1 MLGLTGMRH
10 IKMKFGALI
19 IGDEILSGKRQDKHF
34 EYLQKTLKK
43 YELSLSWVKYIQD
56 ESEDIIQS
64 IKETIKPDT
73 VVFSFGGIGAT
84 PDDFTRQAAAKAFN
98 LQLTRN
104 YEAVKCIEEQFGE
117 GAYPKRV
124 LMADIPQGALLIP
137 NEINKIPGFKIKNH
151 HFLPGFPEM
160 AWPMVEWVL
169 HSHYQELLNQNDFV
183 EASIWIN
190 NVSES
195 KLIDLMNE
203 IVKKYPEIK
212 LFSLPKLSP
221 VKTIELGVKGPSEI
235 VNQAILE
242 IQIKIAN
249 LGYEWHK

>member
-1 MLGLTGMRH
+1 MRH

-34 EYLQKTLKK
+34 EFLQKTLKK

-56 ESEDIIQS
+56 DSKDIIQS
-64 IKETIKPDT
+64 IKESIKPDT
-73 VVFSFGGIGAT
+73 VIFSFGGIGAT
-84 PDDFTRQAAAKAFN
+84 PDDFTRQSAAEAFG

-104 YEAVKCIEEQFGE
+104 DEALKLIEEQFGD

-124 LMADIPQGALLIP
+124 LMADIPQDALLIP
-137 NEINKIPGFKIKNH
+137 NEINKIPGFKINHH

-160 AWPMVEWVL
+160 AWPMVEWIL
-169 HSHYQELLNQNDFV
+169 NTHYQGLLNQNDFA
-183 EASIWIN
+183 EASIWVN
-190 NVSES
+190 DVSES

-212 LFSLPKLSP
+212 LFSLPKLNP
-221 VKTIELGVKGPSEI
+221 VKTIELGVKGSSKL
-235 VNQAILE
+235 VNEAILE
-242 IQIKIAN
+242 IQDKIGN

>member
-1 MLGLTGMRH
+1 ME
-10 IKMKFGALI
+10 FGALI

-34 EYLQKTLKK
+34 EYLKKTLKK
-43 YELSLSWVKYIQD
+43 YGLSLSWVKYIQD
-56 ESEDIIQS
+56 DSKEIIQS
-64 IKETIKPDT
+64 IKESIKPNT
-73 VVFSFGGIGAT
+73 LVFSFGGIGAT
-84 PDDFTRQAAAKAFN
+84 PDDFTRQAAAKAFD

-104 YEAVKCIEEQFGE
+104 NEAVMLIEEQFGE

-124 LMADIPQGALLIP
+124 LMADIPQNALLIP

-169 HSHYQELLNQNDFV
+169 NTHYQELLNQNDFV

-190 NVSES
+190 DVSES

-212 LFSLPKLSP
+212 LFSLPKLNP
-221 VKTIELGVKGPSEI
+221 IKTIELGVKGPSKL
-235 VNQAILE
+235 VNEAILE
-242 IQIKIAN
+242 IQVKITK
-249 LGYEWHK
+249 LGYKWHK

>member
-1 MLGLTGMRH
+1 MRH

-73 VVFSFGGIGAT
+73 LVFSFGGIGAT

-169 HSHYQELLNQNDFV
+169 HSHYQELLNQKDFV

>member
-1 MLGLTGMRH
+1 MRH

-34 EYLQKTLKK
+34 EFLQKTLKK

-56 ESEDIIQS
+56 DSKDIIQS
-64 IKETIKPDT
+64 IKESIKPDT
-73 VVFSFGGIGAT
+73 VIFSFGGIGAT
-84 PDDFTRQAAAKAFN
+84 PDDFTRQSAAEAFG

-104 YEAVKCIEEQFGE
+104 DEALKLIEEQFGD

-124 LMADIPQGALLIP
+124 LMADIPQDALLIP
-137 NEINKIPGFKIKNH
+137 NEINKIPGFKINNH

-160 AWPMVEWVL
+160 AWPMVEWIL
-169 HSHYQELLNQNDFV
+169 NTHYQGLLNQNDFA
-183 EASIWIN
+183 EASIWVN
-190 NVSES
+190 DVSES

-212 LFSLPKLSP
+212 LFSLPKLNP
-221 VKTIELGVKGPSEI
+221 VKTIELGVKGSSKL
-235 VNQAILE
+235 VNEAILE
-242 IQIKIAN
+242 IQDKIGN

>member
-1 MLGLTGMRH
+1 
-10 IKMKFGALI
+10 MKFGTLI

-34 EYLQKTLKK
+34 EYLKKTLKK
-43 YELSLSWVKYIQD
+43 YGLSLSWVKYIQD
-56 ESEDIIQS
+56 DSKDIIQS
-64 IKETIKPDT
+64 IKESIKSNT

-84 PDDFTRQAAAKAFN
+84 PDDFTRQSAADAFN

-104 YEAVKCIEEQFGE
+104 DEAVKLIEDQFGE

-124 LMADIPQGALLIP
+124 LMADIPEGALLIP
-137 NEINKIPGFKIKNH
+137 NEINKIPGFKINNY

-160 AWPMVEWVL
+160 AWPMVEWIL
-169 HSHYQELLNQNDFV
+169 NTHYQQLLNQNDFA

-190 NVSES
+190 DVSES
-195 KLIDLMNE
+195 KLIDLMND

-212 LFSLPKLSP
+212 LFSLPKLKP
-221 VKTIELGVKGPSEI
+221 IKTIELGVKGPSKLVDE
-235 VNQAILE
+235 ALLE
-242 IQIKIAN
+242 IQARILN

>member
-1 MLGLTGMRH
+1 MRH

-56 ESEDIIQS
+56 ESKDIIQS
-64 IKETIKPDT
+64 IIETIKPDT

-203 IVKKYPEIK
+203 TVKKYPEIK

>member
-1 MLGLTGMRH
+1 MRH

-34 EYLQKTLKK
+34 EFLQKTLKK

-56 ESEDIIQS
+56 DSKDIIQS
-64 IKETIKPDT
+64 IKESIKPDT
-73 VVFSFGGIGAT
+73 VIFSFGGIGAT
-84 PDDFTRQAAAKAFN
+84 PDDFTRQSAAEAFG

-104 YEAVKCIEEQFGE
+104 DEALKLIEEQFGD

-124 LMADIPQGALLIP
+124 LMADIPQDALLIP
-137 NEINKIPGFKIKNH
+137 NEINKIPGFKINHH

-160 AWPMVEWVL
+160 AWPMVEWIL
-169 HSHYQELLNQNDFV
+169 NTHYQGLLNQNDFA

-190 NVSES
+190 DVSES

-212 LFSLPKLSP
+212 LFSLPKLNP
-221 VKTIELGVKGPSEI
+221 VKTIELGVKGSSKL
-235 VNQAILE
+235 VNEAILE
-242 IQIKIAN
+242 IQDKIGN

>member
-1 MLGLTGMRH
+1 MRH
-10 IKMKFGALI
+10 IKMEFGALI

-34 EYLQKTLKK
+34 EYVQKTLKK
-43 YELSLSWVKYIQD
+43 YKLLLSWAKYIQD
-56 ESEDIIQS
+56 DSKDIIQS
-64 IKETIKPDT
+64 IKESIKSNT

-84 PDDFTRQAAAKAFN
+84 PDDFTRQAAANAFN

-104 YEAVKCIEEQFGE
+104 DEAIKLIEDQFGE

-124 LMADIPQGALLIP
+124 LMADIPKGALLIP
-137 NEINKIPGFKIKNH
+137 NEINKIPGFKINNY

-160 AWPMVEWVL
+160 AWPMVEWIL
-169 HSHYQELLNQNDFV
+169 NTHYQQLLNQNDFA

-190 NVSES
+190 DVSES
-195 KLIDLMNE
+195 KLIDLMND

-212 LFSLPKLSP
+212 LFSLPKLKP
-221 VKTIELGVKGPSEI
+221 IKTIELGVKGPSKLVDE
-235 VNQAILE
+235 ALLE
-242 IQIKIAN
+242 IQARILN

>member
-1 MLGLTGMRH
+1 MRH
-10 IKMKFGALI
+10 IKMEFGALI

-34 EYLQKTLKK
+34 EYVQKTLKK
-43 YELSLSWVKYIQD
+43 YKLLLSWAKYIQD
-56 ESEDIIQS
+56 DSKDIIQS
-64 IKETIKPDT
+64 IKESIKSNT

-84 PDDFTRQAAAKAFN
+84 PDDFTRQAAADAFN

-104 YEAVKCIEEQFGE
+104 DEAIKLIEDQFGE

-124 LMADIPQGALLIP
+124 LMADIPKGALLIP
-137 NEINKIPGFKIKNH
+137 NEINKIPGFKINNY

-160 AWPMVEWVL
+160 AWPMVEWIL
-169 HSHYQELLNQNDFV
+169 NTHYQQLLNQNDFA

-190 NVSES
+190 DVSES
-195 KLIDLMNE
+195 KLIDLMND

-212 LFSLPKLSP
+212 LFSLPKLKP
-221 VKTIELGVKGPSEI
+221 IKTIELGVKGPSKLVDE
-235 VNQAILE
+235 ALLE
-242 IQIKIAN
+242 IQARILN

>member
-1 MLGLTGMRH
+1 MRH
-10 IKMKFGALI
+10 IKMEFGALI

-56 ESEDIIQS
+56 DSKDIIQS
-64 IKETIKPDT
+64 IKESIKPDT
-73 VVFSFGGIGAT
+73 IVFSFGGIGAT
-84 PDDFTRQAAAKAFN
+84 PDDFTRQAAAKAFD
-98 LQLTRN
+98 LQLMRN
-104 YEAVKCIEEQFGE
+104 IEAVTRIEEQFGE
-117 GAYPKRV
+117 EAYPKRV
-124 LMADIPQGALLIP
+124 LMADIPQDALLIP
-137 NEINKIPGFKIKNH
+137 NEINKIPGFKINNH

-169 HSHYQELLNQNDFV
+169 NTHYQELLNQNDFV

-190 NVSES
+190 DVSES

-212 LFSLPKLSP
+212 LFSLPKLNP
-221 VKTIELGVKGPSEI
+221 VKTIELGVKGPSKL
-235 VNQAILE
+235 VNEAILE
-242 IQIKIAN
+242 IQVKIAN

>member
-1 MLGLTGMRH
+1 MRH
-10 IKMKFGALI
+10 IKMEFGALI

-56 ESEDIIQS
+56 DSKDIIRS
-64 IKETIKPDT
+64 IKESLKLGT

-84 PDDFTRQAAAKAFN
+84 PDDFTRQSAAKAFK
-98 LQLTRN
+98 LKLTKN
-104 YEAVKCIEEQFGE
+104 IEAVKYIEEQFGE
-117 GAYPKRV
+117 EAYPKRI
-124 LMADIPQGALLIP
+124 LMADIPEGALLIP
-137 NEINKIPGFKIKNH
+137 NEINKIPGFKINNH

-160 AWPMVEWVL
+160 AWPMVEWIL
-169 HSHYQELLNQNDFV
+169 KTYYQQLLNQNDFA

-190 NVSES
+190 DVSES
-195 KLIDLMNE
+195 KLIDLMNK

-212 LFSLPKLSP
+212 LFSLPKLNP
-221 VKTIELGVKGPSEI
+221 IKTIELGVKGPSKVVKE
-235 VNQAILE
+235 AIQE
-242 IQIKIAN
+242 IQAKIVH

>member
-1 MLGLTGMRH
+1 MRH

-64 IKETIKPDT
+64 IIETIKPDT

>member
-1 MLGLTGMRH
+1 MRH

-34 EYLQKTLKK
+34 EFLQTTLKK
-43 YELSLSWVKYIQD
+43 YELSLSWVQYIQD
-56 ESEDIIQS
+56 DSKDIIQS
-64 IKETIKPDT
+64 IKESIKPDT
-73 VVFSFGGIGAT
+73 VIFSFGGIGAT
-84 PDDFTRQAAAKAFN
+84 PDDFTRQSAAQAFG

-104 YEAVKCIEEQFGE
+104 DDALKLIEEQFGD

-124 LMADIPQGALLIP
+124 LMADIPQDALLIP
-137 NEINKIPGFKIKNH
+137 NEINKIPGFKINHH

-160 AWPMVEWVL
+160 AWPMVEWIL
-169 HSHYQELLNQNDFV
+169 NTHYQGLLNQNDFA

-190 NVSES
+190 DVSES

-212 LFSLPKLSP
+212 LFSLPKLNP
-221 VKTIELGVKGPSEI
+221 VKTIELGVKGSSKL
-235 VNQAILE
+235 VNEAILE
-242 IQIKIAN
+242 IQVKIAN